1 MPQTVRGMRPL
12 FADRL
17 GDDADNPTC
26 IFTTP
31 RVGLH
36 DAEGWD
42 AGDGGGPA
50 MTIKD
55 YPIDLVSM
63 WLLVSEEVP
72 ANRCVYATR

>member
-26 IFTTP
+26 IFTTQ
-31 RVGLH
+31 RALALH

-50 MTIKD
+50 MTVKGL
-55 YPIDLVSM
+55 PH
-63 WLLVSEEVP
+63 
-72 ANRCVYATR
+72 